1 MLGLFYFGNQ
11 VSSNMRF
18 TVFIAIRFPN
28 ALGAMVY
35 PIYGQGE
42 LPQAFS
48 RRAAVKGCIHVSSSL
63 WVYNLVFLEQHHLL
77 VPYCFLHPA
86 EHHLFALIGIEVRRQ
101 VVEKY
106 RNEIHRK
113 DENPGYLEGK
123 FGLFNFK

>member
-1 MLGLFYFGNQ
+1 
-11 VSSNMRF
+11 MRF

-28 ALGAMVY
+28 ALGALVY

-77 VPYCFLHPA
+77 VPYCFLHAA
-86 EHHLFALIGIEVRRQ
+86 EHLLTPCEFCL
-101 VVEKY
+101 
-106 RNEIHRK
+106 
-113 DENPGYLEGK
+113 
-123 FGLFNFK
+123 